1 MHYGI
6 IKSPDARQNMTAT
19 IAPATKAQKTAAKN
33 ADSMP
38 AFARMMRATVFACG
52 EEALIEGA
60 ADNGRAA
67 EKRAA
72 A

>member
-1 MHYGI
+1 MS
-6 IKSPDARQNMTAT
+6 KTPE
-19 IAPATKAQKTAAKN
+19 ATKAKTPKAKS

-52 EEALIEGA
+52 EEALIESA
-60 ADNGRAA
+60 ADNGETA
-67 EKRAA
+67 EKLAA

>member
-1 MHYGI
+1 M
-6 IKSPDARQNMTAT
+6 QAT
-19 IAPATKAQKTAAKN
+19 TDTKKETTSGKAPAG
-33 ADSMP
+33 MP

-60 ADNGRAA
+60 ADNGDNASAA
-67 EKRAA
+67 EKLAA